1 MLQMRRLQPT
11 AVKQLS
17 PPPRS
22 PSNAC
27 GPGPHPPIPSLLA
40 ELAAWAGHRPF
51 FLFSQVIYLRRFKD
65 LRTLSLAGNPVAE
78 QDDYKMFVC
87 AYLPDLVYLDF
98 RRIDDHTASVSL
110 GVSRPCVG
118 PRAS

>member
-40 ELAAWAGHRPF
+40 ELAAWGGHGPF

-110 GVSRPCVG
+110 RVSRPCVR

>member
-1 MLQMRRLQPT
+1 MPV
-11 AVKQLS
+11 AW
-17 PPPRS
+17 
-22 PSNAC
+22 A
-27 GPGPHPPIPSLLA
+27 PIPSLLA

-110 GVSRPCVG
+110 RVSRPCVR